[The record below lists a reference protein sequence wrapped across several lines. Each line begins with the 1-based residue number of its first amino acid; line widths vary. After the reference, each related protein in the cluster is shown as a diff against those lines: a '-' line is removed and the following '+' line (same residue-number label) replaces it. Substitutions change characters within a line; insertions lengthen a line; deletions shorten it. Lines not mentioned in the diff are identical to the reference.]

1 LPAPH
6 TTPEALELNQILAEA
21 AGIGATEAIMEVSSH
36 ALAQQ
41 RVTEQ
46 HLWMPVMNVA
56 MYTTSLKKLKGVRP
70 HMIYQNTFYKGLDYS
85 F

>member
-1 LPAPH
+1 MLTDDYDAS
-6 TTPEALELNQILAEA
+6 PEAASA
-21 AGIGATEAIMEVSSH
+21 IGYALSQAPSDTDRARFY

-41 RVTEQ
+41 RVTEE

-70 HMIYQNTFYKGLDYS
+70 HMLYQNTFYKGLDYS